1 MCNIQVDIHMRIRLC
16 SLEDSRK
23 GDDTFEVQGNQ
34 DLNTCE
40 TNHKTQS
47 EQYKYNMNGH
57 RQIQCC
63 MDYEVDGQAPWS
75 VDLVWR

>member
-16 SLEDSRK
+16 SFEDSRK

-40 TNHKTQS
+40 TNHKIRKHHGAWTWCGDDNVRS
-47 EQYKYNMNGH
+47 KCG
-57 RQIQCC
+57 
-63 MDYEVDGQAPWS
+63 
-75 VDLVWR
+75 